1 MGNWKSRKAG
11 TETETG
17 TGTGTENWKR
27 SSGAVLVCMQYI
39 AWLLL
44 TLMILEVVTI
54 KGWLSVS
61 TIASWSLLGTMHV
74 LILPWGK
81 NREPIHNI
89 PPCCPICPVR
99 GVVGARIDS

>member
-11 TETETG
+11 TE

-44 TLMILEVVTI
+44 TPMILEVVTI

-61 TIASWSLLGTMHV
+61 TIVGVSLELCMCYYFLGVKIESQFITF
-74 LILPWGK
+74 P
-81 NREPIHNI
+81 R
-89 PPCCPICPVR
+89 
-99 GVVGARIDS
+99 VVPYAP